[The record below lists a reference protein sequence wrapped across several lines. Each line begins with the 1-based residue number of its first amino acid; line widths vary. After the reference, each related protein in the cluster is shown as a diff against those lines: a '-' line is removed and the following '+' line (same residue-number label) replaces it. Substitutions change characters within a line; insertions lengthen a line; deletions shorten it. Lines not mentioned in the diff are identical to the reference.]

1 MYLSLKYGVKKA
13 LKLVV
18 LILLLLVLRLLKLY
32 ELIMAHTG
40 IWYGVVCV
48 LKTKEKI
55 QTEGTTNKLLHG
67 KA

>member
-40 IWYGVVCV
+40 IWYGVWCGVCIEDQR
-48 LKTKEKI
+48 KDPN
-55 QTEGTTNKLLHG
+55 GRHNK
-67 KA
+67 

>member
-40 IWYGVVCV
+40 IWYGVWCGVCI
-48 LKTKEKI
+48 ED
-55 QTEGTTNKLLHG
+55 
-67 KA
+67 